1 MNKNNSFEVLDE
13 IYSIVHKR
21 KKNRMKN
28 SYTSKLFKKGNK
40 IIAQKVLEECSELVI
55 DYLRGSKKRTIEEVS
70 DLLYHVIVLL
80 SSKNIKP
87 KEVEKE
93 LRNRLKEKKQ

>member
-1 MNKNNSFEVLDE
+1 MNKNDSFEILDE
-13 IYSIVHKR
+13 IYFIVNKR
-21 KKNRMKN
+21 KKNKIKN

-55 DYLRGSKKRTIEEVS
+55 DYLKGSKKRTIEEVS
-70 DLLYHVIVLL
+70 DLFYHIIVLL

-87 KEVEKE
+87 KEIEKE
-93 LRNRLKEKKQ
+93 LRRRLKEKKQ